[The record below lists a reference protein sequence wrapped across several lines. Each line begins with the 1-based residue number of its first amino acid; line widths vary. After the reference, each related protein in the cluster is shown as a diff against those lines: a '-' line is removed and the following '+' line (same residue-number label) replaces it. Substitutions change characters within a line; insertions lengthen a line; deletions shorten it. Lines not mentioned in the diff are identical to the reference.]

1 MRCTSRPR
9 LRLRECTTYVP
20 RVTHPLP
27 GVPRPTRG
35 HRSTMMRNPA
45 MPPAR
50 RETGPHRGTYDQSMS
65 ASSALERMVS
75 DSIVAACTSRSTSRS
90 GHLYHERCQRA
101 FRCGDVHSRCT
112 IVESGQRRTLPR
124 RARTQGLQ
132 HHRFHHAGSTCM
144 HRPLM
149 RRVLCHSLS
158 PTPLSAALIRCF

>member
-1 MRCTSRPR
+1 MH
-9 LRLRECTTYVP
+9 VP
-20 RVTHPLP
+20 RVTHNLP

-65 ASSALERMVS
+65 ASSALERIMS
-75 DSIVAACTSRSTSRS
+75 DSIVAACMSRLGDRRREQDASIKSGVIALLGVEMSTRDVPS
-90 GHLYHERCQRA
+90 LRA
-101 FRCGDVHSRCT
+101 GSV
-112 IVESGQRRTLPR
+112 LR

-132 HHRFHHAGSTCM
+132 HHRFYHASSTSM